1 VESAANEAPTRLSE
15 EPWVLVKQTMGSPR
29 EFREKVRKLRNA
41 LLEYGRDENVLP
53 RLQRLQRL
61 GYIEQIPNRT
71 QRMVGAI
78 DMLRF
83 FIVPAAA
90 DYYEG
95 KGISFKFHTLLRFL
109 DDPASIIDPTGFNS
123 TRDAIIG
130 HVMQVVH
137 ANPHYDFQLLESF
150 EDGLDE
156 MERQIRAILDG
167 SHPRAE
173 SIRAIV
179 EDPDYHENLL
189 DHLAEYRRNPNV
201 SPLRRENIEGRFED
215 VERTFGTVPSAMR
228 YFARMPRTVRGG
240 LRHLLRVRDFPRDV
254 AA

>member
-1 VESAANEAPTRLSE
+1 MDPAANEAPPRLSE

-29 EFREKVRKLRNA
+29 EFREKVRKLRTA

-53 RLQRLQRL
+53 RLQRLKRL
-61 GYIEQIPNRT
+61 GYIEEIPNRT
-71 QRMVGAI
+71 QRMVGAL

-90 DYYEG
+90 DYYDG
-95 KGISFKFHTLLRFL
+95 KGINFRFHTLLRFL
-109 DDPASIIDPTGFNS
+109 DDPASLIDPTGFNS

-137 ANPHYDFQLLESF
+137 ANPHYDFQLLASF

-167 SHPRAE
+167 THPRTE

-179 EDPDYHENLL
+179 EDPDYHARLL
-189 DHLAEYRRNPNV
+189 DHLAEYRLNPEV
-201 SPLRRENIEGRFED
+201 SPLRRENIQGKFEE

-228 YFARMPRTVRGG
+228 YFTRMPRTVRGG
-240 LRHLLRVRDFPRDV
+240 VRHLWRVRRFPKDV